1 MPSRP
6 MLTTP
11 ARSENSPPR
20 AARPI
25 GTASSSAAD
34 IVDDEVS
41 ASSPLIARTREN
53 EHQPG
58 EGQPERPADAAR
70 RRSGGR

>member
-11 ARSENSPPR
+11 ARSENSPPS
-20 AARPI
+20 AASPI
-25 GTASSSAAD
+25 GTASSRAAD

-41 ASSPLIARTREN
+41 AFSPLIARTIEN
-53 EHQPG
+53 STQRA
-58 EGQPERPADAAR
+58 ERPARAR
-70 RRSGGR
+70 AGPAHRR

>member
-11 ARSENSPPR
+11 ARSENRPPS

-34 IVDDEVS
+34 IVDDEVR
-41 ASSPLIARTREN
+41 AVSPLIARTIEKSTNAPRAS
-53 EHQPG
+53 
-58 EGQPERPADAAR
+58 RAPAGRGR
-70 RRSGGR
+70 RR